1 MRKMGASIALCTAM
15 TLTSVGGML
24 PAKWGIETAYADETK
39 AASAKTFTA
48 DRCEKCKARYFFE
61 GCCGQ

>member
-1 MRKMGASIALCTAM
+1 MWKMGASIALCTAM

-48 DRCEKCKARYFFE
+48 DRSMRKM
-61 GCCGQ
+61 